1 MSVTDNEMLA
11 LLTKGME
18 TVYLNAAYK
27 NASYQI
33 PACRKSPNENYRV
46 SHSTLLYFYRKLK
59 RQFNDVRI
67 VMHPEWKYYS
77 LGYSVAA
84 CSVVTKDGES
94 DLYFGENRVTTFSA
108 RVDADNP
115 FQIAVNR
122 AMDKAI
128 YYEIFGLPSRYF
140 DSDGFPVLSSD
151 SDDMV
156 QPASEAQNDKEVSSD
171 AAVQQ
176 PSAPAQP
183 QQPSQPAKQAQEK
196 AAQEKLAGQN
206 PGKDPGNG
214 ERQEFDELSVYEV
227 KVRKEGKEC
236 LVPLKDLSDKVLR
249 YLVDNCTPEYEESKK
264 KMVRYLELK
273 KKLKAA

>member
-18 TVYLNAAYK
+18 TVYLNASYK

-156 QPASEAQNDKEVSSD
+156 QRLLRPRTIRKYHLM
-171 AAVQQ
+171 Q
-176 PSAPAQP
+176 PSNSLRHLHSPRSRRRPRSRPRKKLPRKSLPVRIPARIP
-183 QQPSQPAKQAQEK
+183 ET
-196 AAQEKLAGQN
+196 
-206 PGKDPGNG
+206 GKDRSLMSCP
-214 ERQEFDELSVYEV
+214 
-227 KVRKEGKEC
+227 
-236 LVPLKDLSDKVLR
+236 
-249 YLVDNCTPEYEESKK
+249 CT
-264 KMVRYLELK
+264 R
-273 KKLKAA
+273 